1 MTKILLVEDDKN
13 IAITISYYLQQ
24 EGFTI
29 NTAKT
34 VKEGIEKIKNN
45 EYDLMLLDINL
56 PDGTGYAL
64 YQEMKNIQEIPTIFL
79 TALDEEKDIVKGFD
93 LGADDYIT
101 KPFHAGELLSR
112 IKNVLRHNIKTAKK
126 EIEEKIKIKNV
137 EINLSCGKV
146 LKEGKEIELTALE
159 YKILVMLFENRG
171 KMITREQILSYIWDS
186 EENFVNDN
194 TLTVYIKRI
203 REKIED
209 NPNKPEI
216 IKTVRGLGYKI
227 DDR

>member
-1 MTKILLVEDDKN
+1 MTKILLVEEDRN

-34 VKEGIEKIKNN
+34 VKEGIEKFKNN

-56 PDGTGYAL
+56 PDGTGYVL

-112 IKNVLRHNIKTAKK
+112 IKNVLRHNIKNAKK

-159 YKILVMLFENRG
+159 DKILVMLFENRG

-227 DDR
+227 KR